1 MGGASQ
7 GQPTRGV
14 IHGQDST
21 TAGRGRRHGRARPLG
36 RGRRV
41 RVRRERKRK
50 RRGSGLCERQGNG
63 QRDHRRRLPRARAR
77 ARPRRRARPGRA
89 RPGRRR
95 ARTAAGIGATGT
107 IRRRSRGRR
116 ARRGRRTTRARRL
129 LDVLDLV
136 VAPCGRGAPVR
147 RPRPAPVLA
156 AVAARWPRWR
166 HARSPVTCAARA
178 NRRGEG
184 KGSRMRSRGVRRIL
198 SAIRTL
204 FVEPCRRARWG
215 RPGRSLLPP
224 SPRRFAR
231 ARPRPG
237 VAGRGRPGRRRRRV
251 DVARGRR

>member
-41 RVRRERKRK
+41 RVRRERE
-50 RRGSGLCERQGNG
+50 RRGRGERQRDGE
-63 QRDHRRRLPRARAR
+63 RDHRRRLPGLEHEHDRVVGHGRDEHAGGGEHE
-77 ARPRRRARPGRA
+77 RPPAPAPPAPSGDAVGVAEHVGVDGRL
-89 RPGRRR
+89 GVVE
-95 ARTAAGIGATGT
+95 
-107 IRRRSRGRR
+107 
-116 ARRGRRTTRARRL
+116 L
-129 LDVLDLV
+129 LDVLDVV
-136 VAPCGRGAPVR
+136 VAPMRGGAPVR
-147 RPRPAPVLA
+147 RAPPAPVLA

-178 NRRGEG
+178 EPTQRGEG
-184 KGSRMRSRGVRRIL
+184 QPHAFVGVRRIL

-204 FVEPCRRARWG
+204 FVEPCGAGARLG

-224 SPRRFAR
+224 HRVGSPAPAR
-231 ARPRPG
+231 AREWPDE
-237 VAGRGRPGRRRRRV
+237 APGRRRRRV